1 MYAIMNKRI
10 LRIAILWFGPLAVA
24 VVGGYLWL
32 HGGRYA
38 TTDNAYVKSSMV
50 SIASELSG
58 RVVEVS
64 GADNQRV
71 EAGEVLLR
79 IDDEVYR
86 IRLAEAEANILKVRS
101 NIESLRADYLNKQAD
116 IEKAEADIAKAE
128 ADAEHFA
135 SEFERLQKLK
145 EINAVSAIQV
155 DQAEYQAMQSRKEL
169 DITRKELN
177 IKRQALQVV
186 EARLVDPN
194 LPSEE
199 HPDYKLALTQRDK
212 AALDLTKIEV
222 RAPIAG
228 ILANFDVKV
237 GEVLNASVPLF
248 SLVDD
253 SRVWVDANFKETDL
267 TYMREGQE
275 ATIEVDTYPGL
286 EWRGKVYS
294 ITPGTGSEFS
304 LLPAQNSSGN
314 WVKVVQRVSVT
325 LEMEPLADA
334 PPLRAGLSAVVKV
347 DTKHQRKAPWNN

>member
-1 MYAIMNKRI
+1 MPVFKRI
-10 LRIAILWFGPLAVA
+10 LRIAILWFGPVAVA
-24 VVGGYLWL
+24 FGGGWLWM

-38 TTDNAYVKSSMV
+38 ETDNAYVKSSMV

-58 RVVEVS
+58 RVVEVF
-64 GADNQRV
+64 GADNERV
-71 EAGEVLLR
+71 EEGQVLLR
-79 IDDEVYR
+79 IDDEAYR
-86 IRLAEAEANILKVRS
+86 IKLAEAEANILKVRS

-135 SEFERLQKLK
+135 SESERLRKLK
-145 EINAVSAIQV
+145 ESNSVSAIQV
-155 DQAEYQAMQSRKEL
+155 DQAEYQAVQARNVLE
-169 DITRKELN
+169 ITRKELN

-186 EARLVDPN
+186 EARLIDPH

-199 HPDYKLALTQRDK
+199 HPDYKLALAQRDK
-212 AALDLTKIEV
+212 AALDLTRVEV
-222 RAPIAG
+222 RAPNAG

-237 GEVLNASVPLF
+237 GEVVNASVPLF

-253 SRVWVDANFKETDL
+253 SRIWVEANFKETDL

-275 ATIEVDTYPGL
+275 ATIEVDTYPGV
-286 EWRGKVYS
+286 EWHGKVYS

-314 WVKVVQRVSVT
+314 WVKVVQRISVA

-334 PPLRAGLSAVVKV
+334 PPLRAGMSAVVRV
-347 DTKHQRKAPWNN
+347 DTKHERTAPWN